1 MKTRNVQLWTVMVTL
16 TAMLALP
23 AVAQYPEDALRF
35 ATPGLG
41 VGARSLGMGN
51 AYTGVANDFSALY
64 WNPAGLAQME
74 FGEFSF
80 GLSQFN
86 HKNAGTLF
94 DGNTGTRFGS
104 PLSYSNTA
112 TNLNSLGLTFP
123 VEVRRGALVFGF
135 GFQRQANFT
144 TGLSFEGFNPVS
156 SIIQSYAPDSA
167 YYPTDFTLPE
177 HLQLAEGDTNTG
189 RFHSPIKNR
198 VTQAGQVL
206 EGGGINHWSF
216 GGAMDVAEN
225 VSVGATLTYA
235 SGTYKYDRS
244 YTETDTRNIYQTFPY
259 DFDRLTI
266 EEFVESDI
274 SGFGAKLGLM
284 YRVPD
289 RFRFGIAVKTPT
301 TYQVKEDFGT
311 TARSY
316 FDNGYISP
324 SSGPYETTGSG
335 EYDVVTP
342 WVFSAGASF
351 VLQDILLSG
360 DIEYTDWTQ
369 LEFASAPSSLMALN
383 KDIKTLFR
391 PTATLRAGAEYNIS
405 QIGLRLRGG
414 FIYNPSPFE
423 GDPSSFD
430 QKSVTGGVGFLLGQS
445 TMLDVG
451 YAHGWWKSFR
461 SNYNGPSQVSESVK
475 TNTFLATFSYR
486 F

>member
-1 MKTRNVQLWTVMVTL
+1 MKTRTMKVWIL
-16 TAMLALP
+16 TAMVTVLVVLP
-23 AVAQYPEDALRF
+23 AAAQFPEDALRF

-74 FGEFSF
+74 YGEFSF

-86 HKNAGTLF
+86 HKNSGTLL
-94 DGNTGTRFGS
+94 DRNTGSVFGS
-104 PLSYSNTA
+104 PVSYSNNA
-112 TNLNSLGLTFP
+112 TNLNSLGLALP

-144 TGLSFEGFNPVS
+144 TGLSFEGFNPRS
-156 SIIQSYAPDSA
+156 SIIQAYAPDGSL
-167 YYPTDFTLPE
+167 YPADMTLPE
-177 HLQLAEGDTNTG
+177 YLKLAFADTVTG
-189 RFHSPIKNR
+189 RYESPIADSL
-198 VTQAGQVL
+198 TQSGQVL

-216 GGAMDVAEN
+216 GGAMDVAKN
-225 VSVGATLTYA
+225 VSVGATVTYA
-235 SGTYKYDRS
+235 SGTYKYDRT
-244 YTETDTRNIYQTFPY
+244 YKETDLRNVYRTFPY
-259 DFDRLTI
+259 DFDQLTI
-266 EEFVESDI
+266 DEFVESDL

-284 YRVPD
+284 YRVPE

-316 FDNGYISP
+316 FDNGDVFP
-324 SSGPYETTGSG
+324 ADGPYETTGSG

-342 WVFSAGASF
+342 WVFSAGASV
-351 VLQDILLSG
+351 VLQDLLLSG

-369 LEFASAPSSLMALN
+369 LEFASAPASLIALN

-391 PTATLRAGAEYNIS
+391 PTANLRAGAEYNLS

-430 QKSVTGGVGFLLGQS
+430 QKSITAGLGFLLGES

-461 SNYNGPSQVSESVK
+461 SNYSGPSHVNESVK